1 MPLKPSDI
9 EQKTFS
15 TALRGYDLNE
25 VDDFL
30 DDVIAT
36 IRDLEEQAKA
46 KGGRQPLSSSDPA
59 PDESAVGRALI
70 AAQNAADQILA
81 SARDEAE
88 RIKEEARGET
98 DSWVKER
105 DQKKAEAQQQ
115 IGELRLRVDNV
126 RRELAVLATVVA
138 DGLDEMDVSIM
149 KTESS
154 VAATGSTEDD
164 QSADLDDTPADE
176 VIEESG
182 GDEPSEL
189 MPDEGEMDQE
199 DLGESPDREP
209 VAPEVEAEVGTLE
222 ESGDETGSGSHGSH
236 ELSDD
241 VGMRDDDMGMGDLRI
256 EVDDTEVEETVNS
269 D

>member
-36 IRDLEEQAKA
+36 IRDLEEQVKA
-46 KGGRQPLSSSDPA
+46 KGGRQTASSSDPA

-88 RIKEEARGET
+88 RIKEEAKGET
-98 DSWVKER
+98 ESWVKER

-138 DGLDEMDVSIM
+138 DGLDEMDASIT

-154 VAATGSTEDD
+154 VAATDSTEDD
-164 QSADLDDTPADE
+164 QYADLDDAPADE
-176 VIEESG
+176 VTQESG
-182 GDEPSEL
+182 GDVSSEPMSG
-189 MPDEGEMDQE
+189 EGEMDQE

-209 VAPEVEAEVGTLE
+209 AASEVEAEVEALE
-222 ESGDETGSGSHGSH
+222 ESGDETVSGSHGSH

-241 VGMRDDDMGMGDLRI
+241 MGMGDLSI
-256 EVDDTEVEETVNS
+256 EVDDTEIEETVNS